1 MQHAIATAHKNAE
14 QKKGDTLSLPHNKRA
29 TDADATQKPA
39 NDAMP
44 QAAEK
49 ALQQA
54 AQALHDGVS
63 NVSSIDADIPRI
75 VVRQDVRGKQYV
87 FFVDSEDR
95 AAGTIEMFDVSTG
108 KAEKETVKVE
118 FYKQATKPVENVKE
132 KDKAVE
138 AVIKTFGVSRVI
150 VRARL
155 VKEGSLQQD
164 EEGKA
169 NTVDVAAWKQR
180 LIAAVTKAI
189 MEA

>member
-1 MQHAIATAHKNAE
+1 MNKPANYAVATAHKNAE
-14 QKKGDTLSLPHNKRA
+14 QKKPVSLDHNKRA
-29 TDADATQKPA
+29 EDKAADK
-39 NDAMP
+39 AMP
-44 QAAEK
+44 EAAEK
-49 ALQQA
+49 ALQVA

-138 AVIKTFGVSRVI
+138 AVIKTFGVQRVI

-164 EEGKA
+164 DEGKS
-169 NTVDVAAWKQR
+169 NNVDVDAFKKR